1 MNSTAAKKALEV
13 FNDTKTLFIR
23 PATPTA
29 RKRGADESDTHTS
42 SSDDDEHHDT
52 KRTRLV
58 EWVASSSSSSSSS
71 SFRSAADEAALSSL
85 YRPDFEGKPNHLSVV
100 DYIQHIPSVNE
111 SLRKLKSKPT
121 VTLTKSNVDARRII
135 NALQGEVAHAT
146 PEQVDILVSDRATT
160 CHILAL
166 RSTRADSGDDGSSSS
181 SSKSSPSAVR
191 VLASIAHI
199 DQPAYESCIQSMMDM
214 HKRYHGAG
222 NKIIVEVHL
231 VGGFNDER
239 GSSQKL
245 TEHLLHTLELIDR
258 KEKQHIDIIIKT
270 FCVSGLNDDG
280 SRAPIGRGLA
290 IDIASG
296 DVFLASVDETV
307 AGPAVVLRNCRL
319 WSAPIG
325 QSPRL
330 CSVHT
335 PLSNHIAVHPF
346 DFEWNEDFMYL
357 CSLTDEELL
366 EETSTSPSV
375 EQDDYCDQ
383 VRESLAFMKDHNVED
398 VFGPDGG
405 RKVLYF
411 ERSDKGL
418 TN

>member
-1 MNSTAAKKALEV
+1 MNSTAAKKALKV
-13 FNDTKTLFIR
+13 FNDTKSLFIR
-23 PATPTA
+23 PSTPTA
-29 RKRGADESDTHTS
+29 RKRGADERDKHTS
-42 SSDDDEHHDT
+42 SSDDNEHHDT
-52 KRTRLV
+52 KRMRLV

-71 SFRSAADEAALSSL
+71 SSL
-85 YRPDFEGKPNHLSVV
+85 YHPDFEGKPNCLNVT
-100 DYIQHIPSVNE
+100 DYLQHIPSVNE

-135 NALQGEVAHAT
+135 NVLQGEVAHAT
-146 PEQVDILVSDRATT
+146 PEQADVLVSDRATT

-166 RSTRADSGDDGSSSS
+166 RSTRVGSSSSDDGSRSS
-181 SSKSSPSAVR
+181 SSKSSPSAA
-191 VLASIAHI
+191 LASIAHI

-214 HKRYHGAG
+214 HKRYHGDG
-222 NKIIVEVHL
+222 NKIIVDVHL

-239 GSSQKL
+239 GSSQQL
-245 TEHLLHTLELIDR
+245 TEHLLHTLEFIDR
-258 KEKQHIDIIIKT
+258 KERQHIDIIIKT
-270 FCVSGLNDDG
+270 CCVSGLNDDG

-296 DVFLASVDETV
+296 DVFLASVDDTV

-319 WSAPIG
+319 WSSPIG

-330 CSVHT
+330 CSIHT

-357 CSLTDEELL
+357 CSLTNEELL

-383 VRESLAFMKDHNVED
+383 VRESLVFMKDHNVED
-398 VFGPDGG
+398 VFGPAGG

-411 ERSDKGL
+411 ERSDRGL
-418 TN
+418 TNGRFMSC